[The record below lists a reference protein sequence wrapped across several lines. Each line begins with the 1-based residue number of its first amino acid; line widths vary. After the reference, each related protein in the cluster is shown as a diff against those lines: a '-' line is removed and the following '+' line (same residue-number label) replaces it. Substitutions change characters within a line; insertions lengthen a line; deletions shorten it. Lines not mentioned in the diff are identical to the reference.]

1 MNRLTRRTVLA
12 VPAMLTAP
20 ASAQTTRWDM
30 PTEYP
35 ANSMPGE
42 GVATFARLAMAGT
55 GGRLT
60 VAPSFDA
67 SAGVRSAQMLDAIR
81 AGRFPAGDSFAGA
94 LGGAH
99 PLFLLSSLP
108 FLATTIDDAR
118 RLYAAARPGYD
129 AVLNTMGQR
138 VLYGT
143 PWPPTGIWAKTPIRR
158 PEELRG
164 LAIRTYDATGTEVL
178 RAAGAAPTELSFADL
193 MPRLRDGS
201 VNAVLSS
208 GDGGAG
214 RRLWEFLPHFTALTY
229 AQPVSLAS
237 VNLAALAAL
246 DADLRNAVVNAAA
259 ETERHLWTLVRT
271 RLDENY
277 ARMRANGVT
286 ITSEV
291 TPELRALLDRAAEA
305 AIADWSRR
313 AGPEGATILQRYRGA

>member
-1 MNRLTRRTVLA
+1 
-12 VPAMLTAP
+12 
-20 ASAQTTRWDM
+20 M

-35 ANSMPGE
+35 ASSMPGE
-42 GVATFARLAMAGT
+42 GVATFARLVSA
-55 GGRLT
+55 GGRLIVT
-60 VAPSFDA
+60 PSFDA
-67 SAGVRSAQMLDAIR
+67 SAGVRSAQMLEAIR
-81 AGRFPAGDSFAGA
+81 TGRFPAGDTFAGA
-94 LGGAH
+94 LGGVH

-118 RLYAAARPGYD
+118 RLYEAAQPGYD
-129 AVLNTMGQR
+129 AVLGNFGQR

-143 PWPPTGIWAKTPIRR
+143 PWPPTGIWAKTPIVR
-158 PEELRG
+158 PGDLRG
-164 LAIRTYDATGTEVL
+164 LAIRTYDATGTDVL
-178 RAAGAAPTELSFADL
+178 RAAGAAPAELSFADL

-214 RRLWEFLPHFTALTY
+214 RRLWEFLPHFTAITY

-237 VNLAALAAL
+237 VSLAAMAAL
-246 DADLRNAVVNAAA
+246 DADLRGAVANAAA

-286 ITSEV
+286 ITAEV
-291 TPELRALLDRAAEA
+291 SPELRALLGRAAEA
-305 AIADWSRR
+305 AIANWTQR
-313 AGPEGATILQRYRGA
+313 AGPEGATILQRYRA